1 MQAGEDQ
8 VLQGI
13 EEPVLP
19 SAANDLPDRHHDEH
33 HDRSNVPDRCRDE
46 LRAGCELLPS
56 VVLELPPNFVL
67 EVPPGV
73 VHEVLSAED
82 HLLFGD
88 VDYRAVLC
96 RSERDFARGQG
107 SSGSA
112 AGRAGSGSEG
122 LVFRQRHGHWLIA
135 R

>member
-1 MQAGEDQ
+1 M
-8 VLQGI
+8 LQGI

-33 HDRSNVPDRCRDE
+33 HDRSDVPDRCRDE

-56 VVLELPPNFVL
+56 VVVELPPNVVLALPPNVVLELPPSVVL
-67 EVPPGV
+67 
-73 VHEVLSAED
+73 EVLSAED
-82 HLLFGD
+82 HLLFGS
-88 VDYRAVLC
+88 VDDRAVLC

-122 LVFRQRHGHWLIA
+122 LVFGQHTGIG
-135 R
+135 